1 MTGTEPT
8 GFGHDALQRRVDSPG
23 TISARRAET
32 SHALRNCAWLAELR
46 LRFELAVEIVDANFD
61 YAFEPLPESHPS
73 SGLRAAL
80 NALGEASLREV
91 FAGVVRTAKPKA
103 FTAGDLRVL
112 LVLLTTRVRMAA
124 SAPAGILALALP
136 YPGRGRETDS
146 LEQIDRRLDS
156 AGQWLAASVDVA
168 LSAAMRQTGDTR
180 DLEQMAG
187 NFDVVDALTTMQS
200 EQAIMA
206 LLMDALALWYDADV
220 YVYRQDLSGAFTL
233 FATLPGA
240 DADRAAPQL
249 LGHQVWGR
257 SEVFSAESLGELDAL
272 GWSMAMGHT
281 LFVPIVVDQSTEWLL
296 AVAEVRD
303 DPAMRQT
310 LNVFRRVAGTLL
322 SDLQHQALDRLTRR
336 LNAILLFSE
345 APFHAT
351 TRIALEAIAAE
362 TEASSVQ
369 FTVYQLGDGPP
380 TPTLTLQ
387 WGGAET
393 DLAPFV
399 EAETTNLS
407 AGAISVALWAGP
419 GITTVLSLRHSAG
432 AFSPVAQR
440 LARAA
445 AAMIGVWLS
454 GSLRAAADVRVPEAG
469 DYGVDLMQRLRH
481 QVDRFGHVR
490 VGGAVAVVLPQRQP
504 PAGAPIDEAV
514 ELIEHLV
521 RPSDVI
527 GSVGPSGAGV
537 LLPDATRDVASA
549 VVGRLLR
556 AARDK
561 GLNAARVGVA
571 MFAAAS
577 ESPESVV
584 ARALMNA
591 RRGSAV

>member
-1 MTGTEPT
+1 M
-8 GFGHDALQRRVDSPG
+8 
-23 TISARRAET
+23 SARRVET
-32 SHALRNCAWLAELR
+32 AHALRECAWLGELR
-46 LRFELAVEIVDANFD
+46 LRFELAVEILDVNYD
-61 YAFEPLPESHPS
+61 YAFDALPESHTS
-73 SGLRAAL
+73 AGLRAAL
-80 NALGEASLREV
+80 NALGEAALREV
-91 FAGVVRTAKPKA
+91 FAAVVRTAKPKT
-103 FTAGDLRVL
+103 FTVGDLRILV
-112 LVLLTTRVRMAA
+112 VLLTTRVRMAT
-124 SAPAGILALALP
+124 APAGVLALAAP
-136 YPGRGRETDS
+136 YPGRGRDIDS
-146 LEQIDRRLDS
+146 LDQIDRRLDS

-168 LSAAMRQTGDTR
+168 LSAAMRQNGDTR
-180 DLEQMAG
+180 DLERMAQ

-233 FATLPGA
+233 FSTLPGA
-240 DADRAAPQL
+240 DAARAAPQL

-257 SEVFSAESLGELDAL
+257 SEVFSAESLGELDEL

-281 LFVPIVVDQSTEWLL
+281 LFVPVVVDQSTEWLL
-296 AVAEVRD
+296 ALAEVRD
-303 DPAMRQT
+303 DASVRQA
-310 LNVFRRVAGTLL
+310 LNVFRRVAGALL
-322 SDLQHQALDRLTRR
+322 SDLQHQAVDRLLRR
-336 LNAILLFSE
+336 LHAILLFSE

-351 TRIALEAIAAE
+351 ARVALEAVGAE
-362 TEASSVQ
+362 ADASSVQ
-369 FTVYQLGDGPP
+369 FTVFQMEDGQP

-393 DLAPFV
+393 DFAPFV
-399 EAETTNLS
+399 EAETTSLS
-407 AGAISVALWAGP
+407 AGAIAVGLGAGP
-419 GITTVLSLRHSAG
+419 GITAVLSLKHGTG
-432 AFSPVAQR
+432 AFLPVAQR

-445 AAMIGVWLS
+445 AAAIGVWLS
-454 GSLRAAADVRVPEAG
+454 GSLRAAAEVRVPEP
-469 DYGVDLMQRLRH
+469 DEYGVELMQRLRH

-527 GSVGPSGAGV
+527 GAVGSSGAGV

-561 GLNAARVGVA
+561 GLHAARVGVA